1 MTKAELV
8 EFIAEKADLT
18 KADAGR
24 ALEAMIE
31 GITEGLKKEGKVTFV
46 GFGTFTAKKRAAR
59 EGRNPQTGETVKIA
73 ARVVPGFK
81 AGSKLKDALNSFES
95 KIKGFVMKSFLYFF
109 IFYKSKT
116 SLSYVPT
123 HSFNFTKYHIF
134 GKDINY
140 NSLILRIHC
149 LKNNSLIALI

>member
-24 ALEAMIE
+24 ALDAMME
-31 GITEGLKKEGKVTFV
+31 GVTKGLKKEGKVTLV

-59 EGRNPQTGETVKIA
+59 EGRNPQTGAAVKIA

-81 AGSKLKDALNSFES
+81 AGSKLKDALN
-95 KIKGFVMKSFLYFF
+95 
-109 IFYKSKT
+109 
-116 SLSYVPT
+116 
-123 HSFNFTKYHIF
+123 
-134 GKDINY
+134 
-140 NSLILRIHC
+140 
-149 LKNNSLIALI
+149 